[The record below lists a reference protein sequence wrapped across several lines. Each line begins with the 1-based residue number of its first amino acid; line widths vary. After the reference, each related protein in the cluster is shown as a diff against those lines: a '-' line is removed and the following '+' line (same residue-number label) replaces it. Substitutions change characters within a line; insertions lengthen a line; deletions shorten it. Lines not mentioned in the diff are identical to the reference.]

1 MHNMSFHVLNM
12 KMLSAVVDMQHSLHV
27 LIMACEQSRWS
38 FICLFF
44 FLYDFLCHITAL
56 LLHMFIFLQLL
67 HRLITIGFQVIALE
81 FLIKQILQPAGT
93 PPFLQNLVVSLVR
106 HAELKHDDHWHY
118 TVDRKRL

>member
-1 MHNMSFHVLNM
+1 MNRAADH
-12 KMLSAVVDMQHSLHV
+12 LSVV
-27 LIMACEQSRWS
+27 
-38 FICLFF
+38 F

-67 HRLITIGFQVIALE
+67 PRLITPEFQVIALE

-93 PPFLQNLVVSLVR
+93 PPFLQNLVASPVH
-106 HAELKHDDHWHY
+106 HAELEHDDHWRY